1 MRVICLLFLAIS
13 LAGVLLATT
22 SPATAET
29 NVPVTDRCFLSESQ
43 NQVNVLILMDVSGS
57 LASNDPDG
65 ARQKGLESALNNL
78 ARLARTHDDVDI
90 KVAIDTFARRY
101 RQVLGWLDANEAAVA
116 LADNIREIIRSGGRT
131 DYREALKGAA
141 ARFSE
146 EPESTCNLLMWFTDG
161 SHDTNNSTQVVA
173 SEWADLTELCS
184 SQEMSDLSNVSVW
197 TTSVLLSSDDLNQAS
212 LNTTRTEPLEF
223 VYGEH
228 PRNCEHPLD
237 GEIRADINSEELRN
251 LLGELLSEAVY
262 RSTATSDLPGDDDLL
277 PNEAEFEKC
286 QGEGTQDDPCQFNF
300 GLTET
305 HEGFRVFVDM
315 TYSNNQILDP
325 SAINVDLISPT
336 DRTYSVYSASGSQ
349 PTNEVRYQEIG
360 DSGFLSYFP
369 YDSRWEII
377 GHQVAR
383 DSATDWEWAGEWTLH
398 YWGDDS
404 VQSREA
410 TKVASA
416 LRTIT
421 TPKPSVNMRV
431 TPQDALFGE
440 ITNYPEPDQIPELRL
455 RVENGQGGPLYT
467 TRTFPLSPVS
477 TENPQFSEPDI
488 YKDLLY
494 WDSEAGGGDGTSLL
508 EAFENQPPI
517 TLVGELS
524 QEFQY
529 GNNDVTWTRPLDRQ
543 LELEGLA
550 NFIEGVNERAEL
562 EEWLNDLEQGNA
574 DQPALPTVQL
584 TNTPYDINGS
594 EVELDV
600 DVPEGRFPGD
610 LSLVDVRATEGNP
623 AGAWNCSTPSDTPCP
638 PVKVDLG
645 LNEDGNV
652 ETTLVI
658 EIRPNPDLERTLR
671 NRYVMFSNDEWA
683 DIWNRIS
690 QATQATTLTLTSEP
704 IQVDI
709 ATPSDKISKFL
720 PILVALVLLAVA
732 LRFAAAWWLRPW
744 LPLATAQYVVKPL
757 QSATGLAPM
766 ISQQR
771 ELCMDLTARSSSAN
785 IGSVVLNS
793 RLLPLLIGR
802 PPLLEARSSRGNC
815 FGSRGSYHNRKGE
828 RVGRVGNSLHDG
840 WVVDLATDTP
850 LLIVWDL
857 PSDETDQANRI
868 SEVTSEASDKLE
880 KLHLA
885 THKPASNQ
893 SSKIPSP
900 QTDPFSNPA
909 RDPFAEPRIS
919 NDPFADE
926 SRDPFNEPRRSDP
939 FT

>member
-1 MRVICLLFLAIS
+1 MRAICLLLLPLA
-13 LAGVLLATT
+13 LAGAVLATA

-29 NVPVTDRCFLSESQ
+29 NVPVTDRCSLAGSQ

-57 LASNDPDG
+57 LASTDPDG
-65 ARQKGLESALNNL
+65 ARREGLESALNNL

-101 RQVLGWLDANEAAVA
+101 SQVLGWLDANEAAVA
-116 LADNIREIIRSGGRT
+116 LEGNIGEIIRSGGRT

-146 EPESTCNLLMWFTDG
+146 EPASTCNLLMWFTDG

-184 SQEMSDLSNVSVW
+184 SQEMSDLSNANVW
-197 TTSVLLSSDDLNQAS
+197 TTSVLLSSDDVDQAS
-212 LNTTRTEPLEF
+212 LNTTRAEPLEF

-228 PRNCEHPLD
+228 SRNCEHPLD
-237 GEIRADINSEELRN
+237 GEIRSDINSEALRN

-262 RSTATSDLPGDDDLL
+262 RSTATSDLPGDDDLP

-300 GLTET
+300 ELTED

-325 SAINVDLISPT
+325 SAINVDLLSPNG
-336 DRTYSVYSASGSQ
+336 RAYSVYSASGSQ
-349 PTNEVRYQEIG
+349 PTNEVRYQEVG

-404 VQSREA
+404 EDA

-440 ITNYPEPDQIPELRL
+440 ITNYPESGQMPELRL
-455 RVENGQGGPLYT
+455 QVENGQGQALYT

-477 TENPQFSEPDI
+477 SENPQFSEPDI
-488 YKDLLY
+488 YAKLLA
-494 WDSEAGGGDGTSLL
+494 WDSESGGGDGTSLL

-529 GNNDVTWTRPLDRQ
+529 GDEDVTWTRPLDRQ

-550 NFIEGVNERAEL
+550 NFIEGVNDRAEL
-562 EEWLNDLEQGNA
+562 EEWLNDLERGTA
-574 DQPALPTVQL
+574 DQPALPSVQL
-584 TNTPYDINGS
+584 ADTPYDIDGS
-594 EVELDV
+594 EAELDV
-600 DVPEGRFPGD
+600 EVPEARFPAD
-610 LSLVDVRATEGNP
+610 LSLVEARATEGNP
-623 AGAWNCSTPSDTPCP
+623 AAEWNCSTPSDTPCP

-658 EIRPNPDLERTLR
+658 EIRPDPDLESTLR
-671 NRYVMFSNDEWA
+671 NRYVMFSDDEWA

-709 ATPSDKISKFL
+709 ATTSDKISKFW
-720 PILVALVLLAVA
+720 PILVALILLAVA
-732 LRFAAAWWLRPW
+732 LRFGSAWWLRPW

-757 QSATGLAPM
+757 QSPTGLTPL
-766 ISQQR
+766 ISQQQ

-785 IGSVVLNS
+785 FGSVVLNS
-793 RLLPLLIGR
+793 RLLPLFIGR

-815 FGSRGSYHNRKGE
+815 FGSRGSYHNRKGQ

-840 WVVDLATDTP
+840 WVVDLGTDMP
-850 LLIVWDL
+850 MIIVWDL

-868 SEVTSEASDKLE
+868 SEVTSEAADKFE

-885 THKPASNQ
+885 THKPASHQ
-893 SSKIPSP
+893 SSKIPPP
-900 QTDPFSNPA
+900 QTDPFANPA
-909 RDPFAEPRIS
+909 RDPFAEPQIS
-919 NDPFADE
+919 SDPFADE
-926 SRDPFNEPRRSDP
+926 SRDPFNETRYSDP
-939 FT
+939 FA